1 MLGKKSRHFEGKIMT
16 THYPV
21 FQPKICSYKCVML
34 LIHLEALSTSQMYLT
49 TNLKETFTSCH
60 LSCDH
65 LSLSLALMRS
75 CLSVHFLARSQH
87 SIQQKLQI
95 KHLYVLTKTNLAD

>member
-1 MLGKKSRHFEGKIMT
+1 
-16 THYPV
+16 
-21 FQPKICSYKCVML
+21 ML

-49 TNLKETFTSCH
+49 TNLKDIFTSCH

-65 LSLSLALMRS
+65 LSLSLALMHW
-75 CLSVHFLARSQH
+75 VHFLARSQH

-95 KHLYVLTKTNLAD
+95 KHLYVLTKTNLTD

>member
-1 MLGKKSRHFEGKIMT
+1 
-16 THYPV
+16 V
-21 FQPKICSYKCVML
+21 VL
-34 LIHLEALSTSQMYLT
+34 LITNSIFIVLPLKSHILEAVTHIMQLDIPGCTIESEL
-49 TNLKETFTSCH
+49 NFISCH